1 MFHYIFIIRDRENR
15 HRQAAMACLVTGVYE
30 LENDREH
37 RGLQLLPSLVDTNT
51 AKWWTHFRYELEE
64 MLVDHSEN
72 GNPTIFG
79 AVYHF
84 HLHDAPTGAATIVI
98 AFRGTMMRSTDW
110 EANLMIYLG
119 RLESHPQ
126 FTQGLNAVERAVEE
140 VGWERV
146 CVTGHSKGA
155 AIGLLVGRAM
165 AENGKLIK
173 AHLFNPPNLTLRN
186 GRLLGLVPAP
196 GLLNWFAG
204 TVEFLHELIS
214 KALSAITQDAEVVE
228 EERQR
233 FRSLSP
239 WQPILYVH
247 MRDPICSAY
256 ITYFEAARY
265 VPTIFC
271 KIMTMPH
278 SIRQSV
284 LSMVGVYSKP
294 HHLIPCARL
303 VIGKHS
309 IKEAHNLRQWYD
321 THPSETEEVEGCR
334 IHVDGDNALKP
345 NFVAT
350 ACNLIV
356 FGSLLYLCYSVLS

>member
-1 MFHYIFIIRDRENR
+1 MLLMFHYVVIIRDRENHYR
-15 HRQAAMACLVTGVYE
+15 RAAMACLVTGVYE

-37 RGLQLLPSLVDTNT
+37 RGRQLSRSEVDTNT

-64 MLVDHSEN
+64 MLVDDAEN

-79 AVYHF
+79 AVYRF
-84 HLHDAPTGAATIVI
+84 NLQDAPTGAATIVI
-98 AFRGTMMRSTDW
+98 AFRGTMKRKTDW
-110 EANLMIYLG
+110 KVNLMTYLG
-119 RLESHPQ
+119 RLESHPR
-126 FTQGLNAVERAVEE
+126 FMAGLNAVERAVEE

-165 AENGKLIK
+165 AEKGKPIE
-173 AHLFNPPNLTLRN
+173 AHLLNPPNLTLRN
-186 GRLLGLVPAP
+186 GRPLGLIPAP

-233 FRSLSP
+233 FRSLNL
-239 WQPILYVH
+239 WEPILYVH
-247 MRDPICSAY
+247 AQDPIRSAY

-265 VPTIFC
+265 VPPVFC

-284 LSMVGVYSKP
+284 LSMAGVDSKMR
-294 HHLIPCARL
+294 HLIPCARL
-303 VIGKHS
+303 VISKRC

-321 THPSETEEVEGCR
+321 THPSHTEEFEAFR
-334 IHVDGDNALKP
+334 INVDGGNALKP
-345 NFVAT
+345 N
-350 ACNLIV
+350 L
-356 FGSLLYLCYSVLS
+356 